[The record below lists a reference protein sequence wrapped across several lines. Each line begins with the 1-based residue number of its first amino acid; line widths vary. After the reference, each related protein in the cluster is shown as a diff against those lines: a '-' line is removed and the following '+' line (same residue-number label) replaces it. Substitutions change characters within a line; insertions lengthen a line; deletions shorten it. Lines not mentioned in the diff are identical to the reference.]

1 MRKILLVSHG
11 HLASGLKSS
20 IQILT
25 GDASSVSVIDA
36 YVDDSDFT
44 KDIRSFIANC
54 EPKDGAIIF
63 TDILGGSV
71 FQKVALE
78 HPESKGVIH
87 VTGMNLAAVMECLL
101 SPEELT
107 KKTVDDICKV
117 AASQLKRIEITG
129 SSEEG
134 GGEEEE
140 FFN

>member
-44 KDIRSFIANC
+44 KDIRSFIADC

-101 SPEELT
+101 SPEKLT
-107 KKTVDDICKV
+107 KKLLMTFVRLLQ
-117 AASQLKRIEITG
+117 ASLKE
-129 SSEEG
+129 SK
-134 GGEEEE
+134 
-140 FFN
+140 